1 MTPRLPD
8 LSTPVRTLARSD
20 FVALQQ
26 AETIGEALERLRGQ
40 IVGERVI
47 YFYVID
53 EERRLL
59 GVVPVRRLLL
69 SDPTT
74 LVDSVMVRPVVS
86 VRADETFENALR
98 LILERRFLALPVVD
112 ERGRLEGVIDVAAFT
127 RSIID
132 LEREPSDAIFQLAG
146 IHIEEARRER
156 LHGILRIRFPWLL
169 ANIASGLTAAALSMG
184 FGYLLREV
192 VALAFFVPLVLT
204 IAESITTQSVTISLN
219 RLQAP
224 GHGGN
229 LLAGLRE
236 VRAGSMLGF
245 TASLIV
251 GGVAMA
257 WLQAWNVALSLVL
270 GIIAGSAL
278 AAALG
283 YLIPR
288 LASRR
293 RVNPVVASGPVA
305 LAITD
310 VVALGAYYGLAALL
324 LK

>member
-1 MTPRLPD
+1 MPRLPD
-8 LSTPVRTLARSD
+8 LSTPVRRLARSD

-26 AETIGEALERLRGQ
+26 AETIGEALQRLRGQ
-40 IVGERVI
+40 SIGERVV

-53 EERRLL
+53 EQRRLL

-74 LVDSVMVRPVVS
+74 LVDSVMVRPVIS

-112 ERGRLEGVIDVAAFT
+112 DRGRLEGVVDVAAFA

-132 LEREPSDAIFQLAG
+132 LEREPTDAIFQLAG

-169 ANIASGLTAAALSMG
+169 ANIASGLAAAALSMG
-184 FGYLLREV
+184 FGYLLRDL

-224 GHGGN
+224 GTGGN

-236 VRAGSMLGF
+236 IRAGSVLGF

-251 GGVAMA
+251 GGVAMV
-257 WLQAWNVALSLVL
+257 WLQAWDVVLSLLL
-270 GIIAGSAL
+270 GIIAGSTL

-310 VVALGAYYGLAALL
+310 VVALGSYYGVAALL